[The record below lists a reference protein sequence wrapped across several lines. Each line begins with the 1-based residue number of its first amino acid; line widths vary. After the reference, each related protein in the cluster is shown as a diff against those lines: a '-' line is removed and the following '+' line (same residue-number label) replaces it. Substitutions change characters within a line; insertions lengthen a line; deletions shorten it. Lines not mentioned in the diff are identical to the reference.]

1 MDNKKTM
8 DVKVTH
14 LPDEQVEAIINA
26 VTEKTSKHIDEVLA
40 KLDNKSV
47 VVAKSDV
54 RKALEELLAEEKK
67 ATETTK
73 ETAKETTPEEK
84 KETKVEILDDE
95 KKEEKFR
102 IFSFGALKFLGAGFL
117 GVGAGVAGKTVYDN
131 LKATKAA
138 KSEYIDASY
147 DVSAPDYN

>member
-67 ATETTK
+67 ATET
-73 ETAKETTPEEK
+73 AKETTPEEK

-131 LKATKAA
+131 LKAKKAA